1 MCVICLCLDVIR
13 SAPEMVLEKEQ
24 FAASKILISFL
35 ASSASGKSLYF
46 TTQANTW
53 GPLLSLWTQ

>member
-1 MCVICLCLDVIR
+1 MPYML
-13 SAPEMVLEKEQ
+13 APETVVEKGP
-24 FAASKILISFL
+24 FAASKSLIFFL